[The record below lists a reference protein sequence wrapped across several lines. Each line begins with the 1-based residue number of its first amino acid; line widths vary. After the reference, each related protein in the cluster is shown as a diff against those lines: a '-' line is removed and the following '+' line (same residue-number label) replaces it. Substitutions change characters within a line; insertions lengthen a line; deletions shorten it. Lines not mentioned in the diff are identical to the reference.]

1 MKRRKT
7 LKEQIISFIVF
18 AFITVF
24 IVFLIFPIYWMII
37 TSFKT
42 PSDAMSSTPKIIPFV
57 DFIPS
62 LKTWSETIF
71 GYKYDDTIK
80 AIINSIVI
88 ASASATLSVFLG
100 SLAGYALSRF
110 RYYKWKNRDIM
121 GFIIAQRM
129 LPPIVALVPLYYIF
143 SQLNLLDTQL
153 AIILIHTAFNTPL
166 TVWILK
172 DFFDSLPIEIE
183 EAALI
188 DGAKYDV
195 LLSKIVLPLVMPG
208 LVATWILSFILSW
221 NEFLMVLGLA
231 YNNAITLTWLVSTG
245 HHVRALE
252 WWTISAYGTLAIVP
266 PILFVAI
273 LQRYVIKGLT
283 FGAVR
288 R

>member
-1 MKRRKT
+1 MRRRKS
-7 LKEQIISFIVF
+7 LKEELISFTVL
-18 AFITVF
+18 AFVIMFV
-24 IVFLIFPIYWMII
+24 VFLLFPIYWMII

-57 DFIPS
+57 DFTPS
-62 LKTWSETIF
+62 LETWTEIVF
-71 GYKYDDTIK
+71 GYRYEDTVK
-80 AIINSIVI
+80 AIVNSTVI

-110 RYYKWKNRDIM
+110 KYYKWKNRDIM

-172 DFFDSLPIEIE
+172 DFFDSLPIEVE
-183 EAALI
+183 EAAII

-195 LLSKIVLPLVMPG
+195 LLSKIVIPLIKPG

-231 YNNAITLTWLVSTG
+231 YNDAITLTWLVSTG

-252 WWTISAYGTLAIVP
+252 WWTISAYGVLAIAP
-266 PILFVAI
+266 PTLFVAI
-273 LQRYVIKGLT
+273 LQRYVIRGLT

>member
-1 MKRRKT
+1 MRRRKS
-7 LKEQIISFIVF
+7 LKEELISFAVL
-18 AFITVF
+18 AFVIMFV
-24 IVFLIFPIYWMII
+24 VFLLFPIYWMII

-57 DFIPS
+57 DFTPS
-62 LKTWSETIF
+62 LETWTEIVF
-71 GYKYDDTIK
+71 GYRYEDTVK
-80 AIINSIVI
+80 AIVNSTVI

-110 RYYKWKNRDIM
+110 KYYKWKNRDIM

-183 EAALI
+183 EAAII

-195 LLSKIVLPLVMPG
+195 LLSKIVIPLIKPG

-231 YNNAITLTWLVSTG
+231 YNDAITLTWLVSTG

-252 WWTISAYGTLAIVP
+252 WWTISAYGVLAIVP

-273 LQRYVIKGLT
+273 LQRYVVRGLT